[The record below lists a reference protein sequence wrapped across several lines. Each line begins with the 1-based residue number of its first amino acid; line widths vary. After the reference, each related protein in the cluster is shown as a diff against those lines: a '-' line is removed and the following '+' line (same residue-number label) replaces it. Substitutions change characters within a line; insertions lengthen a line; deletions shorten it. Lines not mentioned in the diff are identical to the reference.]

1 MFGRSIVKAV
11 VCAGFFVDGEVIAF
25 ACWAN
30 VFARV
35 VAGLQFA
42 EVLQDGKRHNFA
54 RDGLVLA
61 GKNGPGSPQP
71 FLNASFRKPVV
82 DALGNHG

>member
-1 MFGRSIVKAV
+1 MFSGSIVEAV
-11 VCAGFFVDGEVIAF
+11 VCASFFVDRKVVAF
-25 ACWAN
+25 ACWTD
-30 VFARV
+30 VFACV

-61 GKNGPGSPQP
+61 GKNQAGRLLL
-71 FLNASFRKPVV
+71 FLNGSFRKS
-82 DALGNHG
+82 